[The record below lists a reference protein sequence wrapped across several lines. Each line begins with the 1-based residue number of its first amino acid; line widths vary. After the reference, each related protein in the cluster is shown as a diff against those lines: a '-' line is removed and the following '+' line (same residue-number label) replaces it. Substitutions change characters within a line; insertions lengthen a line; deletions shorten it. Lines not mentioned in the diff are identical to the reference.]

1 MARRKRKMIEI
12 LPEQFARVRALLIKN
27 AGITDA
33 KVAARLPDG
42 RALAIILNH
51 AEHTMDKE
59 KYFRMVRGDVLAQF
73 DELVGTLLTSMR
85 EHLDLQIEYRREG
98 QTFHLHVE
106 RVVDGEKRVLS
117 VVVASEKE
125 ARRAADERKGREDT
139 ELLQ

>member
-1 MARRKRKMIEI
+1 MRRKRKMIEI

-98 QTFHLHVE
+98 QTFHLHAE
-106 RVVDGEKRVLS
+106 REVDGKTRVLNL
-117 VVVASEKE
+117 VVASEKE
-125 ARRAADERKGREDT
+125 ARRAAAERKGREEAD
-139 ELLQ
+139 LVQ

>member
-1 MARRKRKMIEI
+1 MRRKRKMVEVV
-12 LPEQFARVRALLIKN
+12 PEQFARVRALLMKN
-27 AGITDA
+27 AGIVDPQ
-33 KVAARLPDG
+33 VAARIPDG

-59 KYFRMVRGDVLAQF
+59 RQVNMVRDEVLAQF
-73 DELVGTLLTSMR
+73 DEVVGALLVSMR
-85 EHLDLQIEYRREG
+85 EHLDLNIAYERAG
-98 QTFHLHVE
+98 QTFNFHAE

-117 VVVASEKE
+117 LVVASEKE